1 MTKSFFIIVPYTPP
15 TMTASKN
22 PISNLVNKKDES
34 RIIENEKFAE
44 YRSQLEQRV
53 GVVEQGLVRCGVRV
67 AELGTE
73 EVVELYYKIFN
84 PGESE
89 KPIQIN

>member
-1 MTKSFFIIVPYTPP
+1 MNKGNNPL
-15 TMTASKN
+15 SKFL
-22 PISNLVNKKDES
+22 PGGKKNTVVVTDNFE
-34 RIIENEKFAE
+34 E

-73 EVVELYYKIFN
+73 EVVEFFYQILIRRT
-84 PGESE
+84 E
-89 KPIQIN
+89 KPMQINEYQVYAS

>member
-1 MTKSFFIIVPYTPP
+1 MPRRYLGKST
-15 TMTASKN
+15 N
-22 PISNLVNKKDES
+22 PISRFMPGNKKVAPTA
-34 RIIENEKFAE
+34 NEDFEE

-73 EVVELYYKIFN
+73 EVVELFYKIFN
-84 PGESE
+84 PGDTE
-89 KPIQIN
+89 KPMQIT